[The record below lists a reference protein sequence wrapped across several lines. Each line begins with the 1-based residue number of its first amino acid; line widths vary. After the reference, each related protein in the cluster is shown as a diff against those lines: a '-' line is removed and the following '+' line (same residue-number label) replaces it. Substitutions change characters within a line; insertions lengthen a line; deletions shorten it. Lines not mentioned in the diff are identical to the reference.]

1 MELVLV
7 PKAELDE
14 LRQLKADLPA
24 LLAKARAEGGMD
36 RLKTLHDQQ
45 RADPA
50 AYAEKARQRY
60 HANKAEVLAR
70 RRELYRAKKVA
81 AASKDAAKEES

>member
-1 MELVLV
+1 MLV
-7 PKAELDE
+7 PKAELEE

-60 HANKAEVLAR
+60 HAKKAEVLAR
-70 RRELYRAKKVA
+70 RRELYRTKKASA
-81 AASKDAAKEES
+81 APSKDAGKEES